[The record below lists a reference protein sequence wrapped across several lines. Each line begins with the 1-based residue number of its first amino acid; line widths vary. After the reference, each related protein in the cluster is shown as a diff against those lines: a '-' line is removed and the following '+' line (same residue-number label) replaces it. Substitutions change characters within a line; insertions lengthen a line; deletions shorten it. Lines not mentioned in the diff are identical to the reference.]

1 MSGFDRMVIPVMQ
14 DIRLFALDA
23 GADFGARVAEQ
34 LGIALSEHEERAFE
48 DGEHKARPLV
58 NVRGR
63 DVFVVQSLYS
73 DADQSAND
81 KLCKLLFFI
90 GALRDASA
98 ARVTAVVPYLCY
110 ARKDRK
116 TQTRD
121 PVTTRYV
128 ATLFEAIG
136 VDRMLSMDVHNLAAF
151 QNAFRCPTDHL
162 EARPLFARYFAKTL
176 GDEPVVILSPDVGGM
191 KRAEAFRQTLASVLG
206 RDLELG
212 FMEKRRALGKVSGE
226 TLFAQVENKAVVIID
241 DLISTGTT
249 MGRAA
254 RACLD
259 QGATGVYAAATHG
272 LFIGGA
278 NEVLA
283 APSLS
288 KTVVTDTI
296 PPFRLEPGV
305 VAQKLEVLSA
315 APLFAGAIKAIHS
328 GGSIV
333 ELLGG

>member
-1 MSGFDRMVIPVMQ
+1 
-14 DIRLFALDA
+14 
-23 GADFGARVAEQ
+23 
-34 LGIALSEHEERAFE
+34 
-48 DGEHKARPLV
+48 
-58 NVRGR
+58 
-63 DVFVVQSLYS
+63 
-73 DADQSAND
+73 
-81 KLCKLLFFI
+81 
-90 GALRDASA
+90 
-98 ARVTAVVPYLCY
+98 
-110 ARKDRK
+110 
-116 TQTRD
+116 
-121 PVTTRYV
+121 
-128 ATLFEAIG
+128 
-136 VDRMLSMDVHNLAAF
+136 
-151 QNAFRCPTDHL
+151 
-162 EARPLFARYFAKTL
+162 
-176 GDEPVVILSPDVGGM
+176 M
-191 KRAEAFRQTLASVLG
+191 KRAEAFRRTLASALG

-212 FMEKRRALGKVSGE
+212 FMEKRRAHGKVSGD

-254 RACLD
+254 QACLD

-283 APSLS
+283 APTLS

-296 PPFRLEPGV
+296 PPFRLDPGV
-305 VAQKLEVLSA
+305 VEQKLVVLSA